1 MINLILI
8 SHGAFAA
15 GVREAAEMILG
26 PQENLEVFGLYP
38 GDTVETFSLKLEQ
51 AIDSF
56 GDPDHTLILADLPSG
71 TPSNTAMLMVMKH
84 HVHALSGY
92 NLPAL
97 LELLTLREEM
107 EAGELIAAATEA
119 GREGFVNAEQ
129 VIAEREGTV

>member
-1 MINLILI
+1 
-8 SHGAFAA
+8 
-15 GVREAAEMILG
+15 
-26 PQENLEVFGLYP
+26 
-38 GDTVETFSLKLEQ
+38 
-51 AIDSF
+51 
-56 GDPDHTLILADLPSG
+56 
-71 TPSNTAMLMVMKH
+71 MLMVMKR